1 MRVAGTLLQSK
12 FSYGSSLVFLLNFV
26 NFVLLG
32 LRPLTDKTKQG
43 NICFSSGS
51 QFVKVG
57 KGQWRNSARGGSS
70 TWQWQF
76 LVC

>member
-1 MRVAGTLLQSK
+1 MRVVETLLESK

-43 NICFSSGS
+43 NIYFSSGS

-57 KGQWRNSARGGSS
+57 EGWRCNSARGGSS

>member
-1 MRVAGTLLQSK
+1 MRVVETLLESK

-43 NICFSSGS
+43 NIYFSSGS

-57 KGQWRNSARGGSS
+57 EGWRRNSARGGSS